1 MNRIIAIIITLCVFF
16 VVNAKKK
23 EAKFG
28 YIFFESEK
36 NWVVED
42 SLIRVSVL
50 IASDTQS
57 NNGFCASYTSHPCI
71 TVKVENLSDE
81 IVYIDLGSSFFLR
94 NKQALMLWD
103 NSQTVVTNGAST
115 GGSVNLGAV
124 TDAMGIG
131 GIVGTLASG
140 VSIGGGNSTSTSTVT
155 QAERVLR
162 LPPFAEQVFT
172 MQLYMPGI
180 SGFGWKYSDGI
191 RRYIDAITMYNP
203 NIDVGDA
210 INYTQES
217 TPLKFQLYFK
227 YAASEAFTSTYKIS
241 LPFYANLLVGTK
253 EWPGQEKS
261 VKEINNYGY
270 DLDKPYIIVMFKDD
284 N

>member
-1 MNRIIAIIITLCVFF
+1 MNRIITIILALCVAFA
-16 VVNAKKK
+16 VNAKKK

-28 YIFFESEK
+28 YLFFESEK
-36 NWVVED
+36 NWVAED
-42 SLIRVSVL
+42 SLIRVSASITSNTDTFVDLL
-50 IASDTQS
+50 IR
-57 NNGFCASYTSHPCI
+57 FYTSNPWI

-94 NKQALMLWD
+94 NKQAQMLWD
-103 NSQTVVTNGAST
+103 NSQKVVTNGSSA

-124 TDAMGIG
+124 TGAMGIG

-140 VSIGGGNSTSTSTVT
+140 ISIGGGNSASTSTVT

-162 LPPFAEQVFT
+162 LPPFAEQEFT
-172 MQLYMPGI
+172 IQLYLPGI
-180 SGFGWKYSDGI
+180 RGFGWRKSNNGI
-191 RRYIDAITMYNP
+191 SRNIDAITMHNP
-203 NIDVGDA
+203 HIYSGDDV
-210 INYTQES
+210 NYTQES
-217 TPLKFQLYFK
+217 TPLKYQLYFK
-227 YAASEAFTSTYKIS
+227 YAVCEAFTPTNKIT

-270 DLDKPYIIVMFKDD
+270 DLVKPYITVMFE
-284 N
+284 